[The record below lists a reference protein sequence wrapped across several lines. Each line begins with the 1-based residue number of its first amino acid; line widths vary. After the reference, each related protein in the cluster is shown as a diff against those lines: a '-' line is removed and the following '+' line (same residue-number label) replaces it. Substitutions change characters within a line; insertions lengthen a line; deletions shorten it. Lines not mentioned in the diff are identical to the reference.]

1 MSPMTGDGRRDGAC
15 APARLTRRR
24 FLTVMAAAGASPL
37 IGSGPVAAN
46 PRGHAGFHANFHD
59 WQGTALGADASLR
72 LWHPDA
78 SFAARMIAT
87 SVKEI
92 HRLEDIFS
100 LHRPGSEITRLN
112 AAGALSNP
120 SPDLIDVLRDGHRV
134 SIASEGV
141 FDVTVQ
147 PLWRL
152 YAAHF
157 RKTPDD
163 KAGPGDA
170 AIRGAL
176 SRVGYRKLRT
186 APARVSFA
194 RPDMAITLNGIA
206 QGYVTDRVAD
216 LLRDAGFEHVV
227 VNLGEIRTLGG
238 HPEGR
243 PWQVGIKNP
252 AAPWTIGRMEEV
264 ADTAVAT
271 SGGYALRFGPS
282 PSHHHIL
289 DPRRGQS
296 ANGLLDAT
304 VTGPRATLADA
315 LSTAVI
321 VAGERE
327 SEDLMREFP
336 EYSAIVTRNDGRVLR
351 LLS

>member
-1 MSPMTGDGRRDGAC
+1 MSTVSNKGRRGGPR

-24 FLTVMAAAGASPL
+24 FLTVMAAVGASPL
-37 IGSGPVAAN
+37 IGPGSATAKPGVY
-46 PRGHAGFHANFHD
+46 GQFHD
-59 WQGTALGADASLR
+59 WRGTALGADASLR

-78 SFAARMIAT
+78 SFAARMIAR

-100 LHRPGSEITRLN
+100 LHRSNGEIVRLN
-112 AAGALSNP
+112 ATGALSDP
-120 SPDLIDVLRDGHRV
+120 SPDLIDVLADGHRV
-134 SIASEGV
+134 SIASEGA

-147 PLWRL
+147 PLWQL

-163 KAGPGDA
+163 VSGPGDA
-170 AIRGAL
+170 AISAAL
-176 SRVGYRKLRT
+176 SRVDYRKLRVE
-186 APARVSFA
+186 PARVSFA
-194 RPDMAITLNGIA
+194 RPGMAITLNGIA

-216 LLRDAGFEHVV
+216 LLREAGFEHVV
-227 VNLGEIRTLGG
+227 INLGEIRTLGG

-243 PWQVGIKNP
+243 PWRVGIKNP

-264 ADTAVAT
+264 ADMAVAT
-271 SGGYALRFGPS
+271 SGGYALRFGAS
-282 PSHHHIL
+282 PSHHHIF
-289 DPRRGQS
+289 DPRRGRS

-315 LSTAVI
+315 LSTAVL
-321 VAGERE
+321 VAGEHGSE
-327 SEDLMREFP
+327 SLMREFS
-336 EYSAIVTRNDGRVLR
+336 EYSATVTRNDGRAHR
-351 LLS
+351 LLT